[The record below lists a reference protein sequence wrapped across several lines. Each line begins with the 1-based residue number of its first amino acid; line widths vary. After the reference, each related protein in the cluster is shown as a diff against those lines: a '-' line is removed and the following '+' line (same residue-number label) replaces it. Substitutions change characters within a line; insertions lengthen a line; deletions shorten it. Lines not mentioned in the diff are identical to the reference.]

1 MKQLFKK
8 AHLVFLCIL
17 AMANKT
23 SYPTTDDQREGD
35 CMLSTKVQGVVL
47 AAGQGTR
54 FKTGRSKL
62 VEKICG
68 QEMILFATRLLEQL
82 HIPTL
87 VVVGY
92 QKELIKEVLDNYH
105 GSSIEYCVQE
115 QQKGTGHAVLCTQQH
130 WDRDHL
136 LIMNGDVPLVTPD
149 IIEHLYNEHTRTNA
163 EISFVTAHNPD
174 PSCGGYGRVIKKDN
188 SIAIV
193 EARDFEGDPTEE
205 CCINAGIYLIR
216 RSFLED
222 TIGTLKLNEKS
233 QEFYLTDL
241 VKIASDKNLVVTTIN
256 APFDRIRGINNFQ
269 ELWAAEQVKRC
280 ELLKYWMDH
289 GVHFSA
295 AQSVHLDLNITIG
308 SGTYVGCGVHLQ
320 GKTIIGKNC
329 KINEFVSLENVTMG
343 DDVVIHPQSIVK
355 NSTIESLAEVGPFGY
370 IDNSIVKEKAQ
381 VGKFVELKRTT
392 MGRVSKAKH
401 LAYLGD
407 AEIGDRVNIGAGT
420 IICNYDGTHKHKTKI
435 GDDAFIGSNN
445 TLIAPVTIG
454 NKAFTAAGS
463 VITDDVPDSA
473 LAIGRTQQTNKEGYA
488 EKLRKS
494 QQEPQVEFTAAGFL
508 GTLKSKNNSCQ

>member
-1 MKQLFKK
+1 
-8 AHLVFLCIL
+8 
-17 AMANKT
+17 
-23 SYPTTDDQREGD
+23 
-35 CMLSTKVQGVVL
+35 MLSTKVQGIVL

-82 HIPTL
+82 HIPSL

-92 QKELIKEVLDNYH
+92 QKELIQGILENHH
-105 GSSIEYCVQE
+105 GTSVSYCVQE
-115 QQKGTGHAVLCTQQH
+115 QQKGTGHAVLCTQKY
-130 WDRDHL
+130 WERDNL
-136 LIMNGDVPLVTPD
+136 LIMNGDVPLVTPQ
-149 IIEHLYNEHTRTNA
+149 ILENLYAEHDKA
-163 EISFVTAHNPD
+163 QADISFVTSHNPD

-216 RSFLED
+216 RSFLEEALGALQ
-222 TIGTLKLNEKS
+222 INEKS

-241 VKIASDKNLVVTTIN
+241 VKIASQTQRVVVTVD
-256 APFDRIRGINNFQ
+256 APFDQIRGINNFQ
-269 ELWAAEQVKRC
+269 ELWAAEQVKRA

-295 AQSVHLDLNITIG
+295 AQNVHLDLDITIG

-320 GKTIIGKNC
+320 GKTVVGKNC
-329 KINEFVSLENVTMG
+329 KINENVSLENAKIGDNVT
-343 DDVVIHPQSIVK
+343 IYPQTIIK
-355 NSTIESLAEVGPFGY
+355 DSTVEAEAEVGPFAYVSG
-370 IDNSIVKEKAQ
+370 NSVIKQKAII
-381 VGKFVELKRTT
+381 GKFVEVRRSIV
-392 MGRVSKAKH
+392 GAESKAKH

-407 AEIGDRVNIGAGT
+407 TQLGERVNIGAGT
-420 IICNYDGTHKHKTKI
+420 ITCNYDGKNKQRTII

-445 TLIAPVTIG
+445 TIVAPVTIG
-454 NKAFTAAGS
+454 KKSFTAAGS
-463 VITDDVPDSA
+463 VITDDVPDNA
-473 LAIGRTQQTNKEGYA
+473 LAIGRTHQTNKEGYA
-488 EKLRKS
+488 EKIRKS
-494 QQEPQVEFTAAGFL
+494 HYENKVEFTTAGFV
-508 GTLKSKNNSCQ
+508 GALKGKNNNSCQ